1 MLPTGSTFGGVMT
14 LWSATAMA
22 RRGCGVLL
30 RSGSSRTDHWQP
42 TSKLPVN
49 ASFSTR
55 PFTPRHF
62 SFCNTHYS
70 PNQHPYSTTT
80 SHANMS
86 DGKSYTLNN
95 GKVIPAVG
103 FGTFASEGNPG
114 QTYEAAIKALRTGY
128 RHLDCAWFYQNEG
141 EVGEA
146 IRDFLKEQS
155 SVKREDLFVCTKVWN
170 HLHQPEEVKWSLN
183 NSLEK
188 FGLDYIDLFL
198 VHWPI
203 ASEKDDNNMPKL
215 NEQGTYVIN
224 ERLTKDQKPTWG
236 AMEELYKEGKAK
248 AIGVSNWTI
257 PHLKDLLSWA
267 NVKPTV
273 NQIEVHPFLPNEEL
287 VQFCFDNQIMPAAYS
302 PLGSQN
308 QVPTTGEKVGT
319 NPTLNAIAEK
329 GGNSL
334 AQVLIAW
341 GLRRGYVVLPK
352 SSTPSRIESNF
363 KSIQLTDEDFAAVNE
378 VAKGRNTRFVNMK
391 DTFGYDVWPE
401 ESA

>member
-1 MLPTGSTFGGVMT
+1 
-14 LWSATAMA
+14 
-22 RRGCGVLL
+22 
-30 RSGSSRTDHWQP
+30 
-42 TSKLPVN
+42 
-49 ASFSTR
+49 
-55 PFTPRHF
+55 
-62 SFCNTHYS
+62 
-70 PNQHPYSTTT
+70 
-80 SHANMS
+80 MS
-86 DGKSYTLNN
+86 DGKTYTLNN
-95 GKVIPAVG
+95 GKTIPAVG

-114 QTYEAAIKALRTGY
+114 QTYTAALTALKTGY

-141 EVGEA
+141 EVGDA
-146 IRDFLKEQS
+146 IRDFLKEET

-170 HLHQPEEVKWSLN
+170 HLHNPEEVKWSLN

-203 ASEKDDNNMPKL
+203 ASEKDEHNMPAI
-215 NEQGTYVIN
+215 NAEGTYVIN
-224 ERLTKDQKPTWG
+224 EALTKDQKPTWG

-257 PHLKDLLSWA
+257 PHLKDLLSWC

-273 NQIEVHPFLPNEEL
+273 NQIEIHPFLPNEEL
-287 VQFCFDNQIMPAAYS
+287 VKFCFDNEIMPAAYS

-341 GLRRGYVVLPK
+341 GIRRGYVVLPK
-352 SSTPSRIESNF
+352 SSTPSRIVDNF
-363 KSIQLTDEDFAAVNE
+363 KSITLSDEDFAAVNE
-378 VAKGRNTRFVNMK
+378 VAKGRHTRFVNMK
-391 DTFGYDVWPE
+391 DTFGLDVWPE